1 MLALVSRYYTIVQS
15 MLYYYPLNDCFLSKK
30 KKKNKQ
36 VNQMEEEMG
45 KKRVVEGKEAIVRML
60 WDKK

>member
-1 MLALVSRYYTIVQS
+1 
-15 MLYYYPLNDCFLSKK
+15 MLYYYPLNDCFLSKKK